1 MKFSLKKAKKITS
14 LVLAFVM
21 MLGLVEGITLSAFA
35 TVAKAA
41 TLADTEAGGTV
52 ATVGNATIVASQKL
66 TMSPY
71 AEGAGKTANG
81 KEYTTA
87 LKSSSANNG
96 KIGSSTARVFGYATA
111 TADTKIK
118 LFVVVGSGKTA
129 YLFESDSQLTVPTV
143 TDKGNECIF
152 DASTAKLTLAEG
164 VNEIALTVEAGKYY
178 YLVGVGTNLELLD
191 VLEDTGSSTG
201 GSEGT
206 GEGTGGGTGEGT
218 GEGTGGGEE
227 SKADMEAINAF
238 VSRLYSV
245 VFGREA
251 SEEELVS
258 WATVLANGE
267 SNGID
272 ASYGFIFS
280 DEFKADDTITNEKFV
295 QILYKTFMDREGDS
309 DGLAA
314 WTTQLNNGVT
324 REKVFEGFVY
334 SQEYIDIC
342 KATGIEVG
350 TVEQF
355 EPLTEAL
362 ALYRNQ
368 NADITAF
375 VARCY
380 TTALGRDFDEAGLE
394 AWCRVIIEEEDTPKK
409 VAADG
414 FFFSD
419 EFLKKSKEMSDT
431 EYLQILYRTFLD
443 READEAGLNAWLSQI
458 EKGEE
463 DRTSLLDGFAD
474 SIEFKRMLEEFGLP
488 TEDNGPK
495 VKESSVTYDFT
506 NNANKAKPEVNGI
519 LEGTNT
525 ETSGILY
532 ADAGSSSG
540 CSFDSNQLRFRNGV
554 ILYLPIKEDTTK
566 IKYAYVGSGNN
577 AGRPTY
583 LGSVDS
589 GYQVEYAYSA
599 ELTIDDITDLIVE
612 KDGQKYFPIIS
623 GGDVKIKSITLTEYN
638 PINSVPV
645 SGNVAGAAANGIKE
659 IKFKNLTNTAA
670 PVIKAAID
678 ADGNYSTVLRRVNG
692 NAEYVASITATG
704 YKIDDTNGANKF
716 TLTGNTESETVDF
729 AVVAAD
735 VATISGTLTGIP
747 DSALKGT
754 LGAALVPEDNSLDS
768 VTLELTK
775 ASEGY
780 TFAAANIVPDA
791 KYSVVLTNA
800 DDYEVL
806 DTVSKATGN
815 YTDVA
820 ITATMKP
827 LVTVTG
833 SFVTSD
839 KNSASVSKITFTNMD
854 TKDYS
859 YSFDV
864 TGTTYTASLRAG
876 EYETSV
882 VCDGYEVYD
891 HVSVA
896 DKDVAND
903 VYLKSTATPEE
914 ATYVEMIEVGKGK
927 TFETI
932 SEAVAYVSRMNRTEN
947 QRVTLNLTDDI
958 YREQV
963 IINTPNITIMG
974 GGSGGSST
982 ITWYYGVGCSY
993 YSAKESTDGKNGS
1006 YYDEACAVDK
1016 YYKATVSQN
1025 PGHWGATVNL
1035 LAGATGFQ
1043 AMNVIFENS
1052 FNRYLTDE
1060 ELADG
1065 AGANASGGVTDR
1077 TTAGIDVQAKA
1088 AKERACVLYIQAD
1101 QTEYYKCK
1109 FLSSQDTIYT
1119 GDSNEHS
1126 YFADCVIEGTTDYI
1140 CGDGN
1145 PVFDM
1150 CTLSMYSYSDQEAVG
1165 SYIVANKKAATDGGY
1180 LFRNCSIL
1188 SHGYSELK
1196 PTSGNILARA
1206 WAAGSVTWLNTLVE
1220 SDTMLAKTAYISM
1233 NEQVADANYREYN
1246 THLKDGTPVTTNEG
1260 ITSGVTILTEEEAG
1274 KIKVTDFFGSWTSD
1288 YYTMYSNS
1296 SEYQN

>member
-21 MLGLVEGITLSAFA
+21 VLGLVEGITLSAFA

-66 TMSPY
+66 AMTTY
-71 AEGAGKTANG
+71 KEGEGKTANG

-87 LKSSSANNG
+87 LKSSGANNG

-111 TADTKIK
+111 TADTNIK
-118 LFVVVGSGKTA
+118 LYVVVGTGKDA
-129 YLFESDSQLTVPTV
+129 YLFESDTQLTVPTV

-152 DASTAKLTLAEG
+152 DAATAKLKFAEG
-164 VNEIALTVEAGKYY
+164 VNETSLKVEAGKYY

-191 VLEDTGSSTG
+191 VVEDTSA
-201 GSEGT
+201 
-206 GEGTGGGTGEGT
+206 GGGAGGGEGT
-218 GEGTGGGEE
+218 GEGEG

-245 VFGREA
+245 VLGREA
-251 SEEELVS
+251 SEADINS
-258 WATVLANGE
+258 WGTVLANGE

-280 DEFKADDTITNEKFV
+280 DEFKANDTITNEKFV
-295 QILYKTFMDREGDS
+295 QILYKTFMDREGDP
-309 DGLAA
+309 DGLKA
-314 WTTQLNNGVT
+314 WTTQLDNGVT

-334 SQEYIDIC
+334 SAEYDEIC
-342 KATGIEVG
+342 TATGIEVG
-350 TVEQF
+350 KVEQF

-380 TTALGRDFDEAGLE
+380 STVLGREFDPDGLE
-394 AWCRVIIEEEDTPKK
+394 AWCKVIIEEENTPKE
-409 VAADG
+409 VAANG
-414 FFFSD
+414 FFFSG
-419 EFLKKSKEMSDT
+419 EFQEKEMTDT
-431 EYLQILYRTFLD
+431 EYLQILYKTFFNRD
-443 READEAGLNAWLSQI
+443 ADEAGLNAWLSQI

-463 DRTSLLDGFAD
+463 DRTSLLDGFAG
-474 SIEFKRMLEEFGLP
+474 SAEFKGVLEEFGLP
-488 TEDNGPK
+488 TEEGDPK
-495 VKESSVTYDFT
+495 IKESSVKYDFT
-506 NNANKAKPEVNGI
+506 SNAGKAAPVVGSI
-519 LEGTNT
+519 LDGTNK

-532 ADAGSSSG
+532 ADAGTSSG
-540 CSFDSNQLRFRNGV
+540 CAFDASQLRFRNGV
-554 ILYLPIKEDTTK
+554 VLYLPIKDNTTK
-566 IKYAYVGSGNN
+566 IKYEYVGAGNN

-583 LGSVDS
+583 LGSKES

-645 SGNVAGAAANGIKE
+645 SGNVAGAAANGITE

-670 PVIKAAID
+670 PVIKATID
-678 ADGNYSTVLRRVNG
+678 AEGNYSTVLRRVNG

-729 AVVAAD
+729 AVVTAEI
-735 VATISGTLTGIP
+735 ATISGTLTGIS

-754 LGAALVPEDNSLDS
+754 LEATLVPDDSSLDS
-768 VTLELTK
+768 VKLELK
-775 ASEGY
+775 KDAEGY
-780 TFAAANIVPDA
+780 TFASAVIVPDA

-806 DTVSKATGN
+806 DTVSKATGT
-815 YTDVA
+815 YTDVVIA
-820 ITATMKP
+820 ATAKP
-827 LVTVTG
+827 LVEVTG

-839 KNSASVSKITFTNMD
+839 KKSASVTKITFTNMD

-859 YSFDV
+859 YSFNV
-864 TGTTYTASLRAG
+864 TDGTYKASLRAG
-876 EYETSV
+876 EYEASV
-882 VCDGYEVYD
+882 VCEGYEAYD

-896 DKDVAND
+896 DKTVEND
-903 VYLKSTATPEE
+903 VYLKSTAEPEAAVYAE
-914 ATYVEMIEVGKGK
+914 TLTVGKGQQ
-927 TFETI
+927 FETI
-932 SEAVAYVSRMNRTEN
+932 SEAVAYVSRMERTTE
-947 QRVTLNLTDDI
+947 QRVTLKLTDSL

-963 IINTPNITIMG
+963 IIDTPNITI
-974 GGSGGSST
+974 SSDSEAT
-982 ITWYYGVGCSY
+982 ITWYYGVGFSY
-993 YSAKESTDGKNGS
+993 YSAKAATDGKNGS

-1035 LAGATGFQ
+1035 FANATGFK
-1043 AMNVIFENS
+1043 AENIVFENS
-1052 FNRYLTDE
+1052 LSRYITDE

-1065 AGANASGGVTDR
+1065 AGANVTSAVTDR
-1077 TTAGIDVQAKA
+1077 TTAGINVRSKA
-1088 AKERACVLYIQAD
+1088 AKERACVIYIQAD
-1101 QTEYYKCK
+1101 ETEYKNCK

-1119 GDSNEHS
+1119 GDKNEHS
-1126 YFADCVIEGTTDYI
+1126 YFVDCVIEGTTDYI

-1145 PVFDM
+1145 PVFDK

-1180 LFRNCSIL
+1180 LFKDCKIL
-1188 SHGYSELK
+1188 SHGYEDLK
-1196 PTSGNILARA
+1196 PTSGNLLVRA

-1220 SDTMLAKTAYISM
+1220 SDTMLAKTAYADM
-1233 NEQVADANYREYN
+1233 NEKVADANYREYN
-1246 THLKDGTPVTTNEG
+1246 THLGDGTQVETNKG
-1260 ITSGVTILTEEEAG
+1260 ITSGVTILTEEQA
-1274 KIKVTDFFGSWTSD
+1274 KDIQVAAFFGSSWTPSF
-1288 YYTMYSNS
+1288 YVA
-1296 SEYQN
+1296 E